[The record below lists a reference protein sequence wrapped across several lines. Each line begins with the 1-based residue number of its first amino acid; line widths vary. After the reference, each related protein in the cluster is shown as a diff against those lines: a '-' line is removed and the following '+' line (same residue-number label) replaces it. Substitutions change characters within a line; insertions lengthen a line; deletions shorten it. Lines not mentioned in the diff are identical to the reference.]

1 MTGLGW
7 PAIVRLGLVQAAIGA
22 VVTFAVSTLN
32 RLMVVEYSLPAMIPA
47 ALVAWHYAV
56 QLSRARWGY
65 GSDMGRARTPW
76 IVGGMAV
83 LAGCGVLAAVATTWL
98 ATDRTLGLLLG
109 VVAFAGLGAGVGAA
123 GTSLLALL
131 AAAVAPARRPG
142 AAALTWVLMI
152 VGFIVSA
159 GITGKL
165 LVPFSPERLIAVSVG
180 ISSVA
185 LLVTLAATWG
195 VERALPVVTARVADD
210 APNGPDAKPQF
221 TAVLAEIW
229 QDAAARRFTL
239 FVFVSMLAFSA
250 QELILEPFAGLV
262 FGYTPA
268 QSASLNAT
276 QHSGVL
282 LGMILVGVA
291 GNAFGGKAKG
301 WMRNWT
307 IAGCA
312 GSALAMG
319 ALAAAA
325 FAGPGWP
332 LGPTVF
338 VLGIANG
345 VFAVASIGSMMGLA
359 GGGAG
364 GREGSRMGV
373 WGAAQAIA
381 FALGGFLGAAGV
393 DAGRHVFAQSSS
405 AFIAVFAVEGAVFVI
420 AAAVAASGDTSRN
433 RSVYTPLYQEVRP

>member
-1 MTGLGW
+1 MTGLSW

-98 ATDRTLGLLLG
+98 ATDRTLGLLIG
-109 VVAFAGLGAGVGAA
+109 AVAYAGLGAGVGAA

-142 AAALTWVLMI
+142 AAALTWILMI

-165 LVPFSPERLIAVSVG
+165 LAPFSPERLIAVSMG

-185 LLVTLAATWG
+185 LVVTLVATWG
-195 VERALPVVTARVADD
+195 VERALPPATERAEQRPPFA
-210 APNGPDAKPQF
+210 
-221 TAVLAEIW
+221 AVLADIW
-229 QDAAARRFTL
+229 HDAAARRFTL

-301 WMRNWT
+301 WMRSWT

-312 GSALAMG
+312 GSALAMV

-338 VLGIANG
+338 MIGIANG

-373 WGAAQAIA
+373 WGAAQAVA

-405 AFIAVFAVEGAVFVI
+405 AFIAVFAVEGAVFII
-420 AAAVAASGDTSRN
+420 AAAVAASGNATRRRPTYS
-433 RSVYTPLYQEVRP
+433 PLYQEVRP

>member
-1 MTGLGW
+1 MTGLSW

-142 AAALTWVLMI
+142 AAALTWILMI

-165 LVPFSPERLIAVSVG
+165 LAPFSPERLIAVSVG
-180 ISSVA
+180 ISAVA
-185 LLVTLAATWG
+185 LVVTLAATWG
-195 VERALPVVTARVADD
+195 VERALPVITVHAEVRPPFA
-210 APNGPDAKPQF
+210 
-221 TAVLAEIW
+221 AVLADIW
-229 QDAAARRFTL
+229 HDAAARRFTL

-291 GNAFGGKAKG
+291 GNAFGSKTKG
-301 WMRNWT
+301 WMRSWT

-312 GSALAMG
+312 GSALAMV

-393 DAGRHVFAQSSS
+393 DAGRHVFAQSST

-420 AAAVAASGDTSRN
+420 AAVVAAIGDASR
-433 RSVYTPLYQEVRP
+433 RRPVYPPLYQEVRP

>member
-1 MTGLGW
+1 VTGLSW

-98 ATDRTLGLLLG
+98 ATDRTLGLLIG
-109 VVAFAGLGAGVGAA
+109 AVAYAGLGAGVGAA

-142 AAALTWVLMI
+142 AAALTWILMI

-165 LVPFSPERLIAVSVG
+165 LAPFSPERLIAVSMG

-185 LLVTLAATWG
+185 LVVTLVATWG
-195 VERALPVVTARVADD
+195 VERALPPATERAEQRPPFA
-210 APNGPDAKPQF
+210 
-221 TAVLAEIW
+221 AVLADIW
-229 QDAAARRFTL
+229 HDAAARRFTL

-301 WMRNWT
+301 WMRSWT

-312 GSALAMG
+312 GSALAMV

-338 VLGIANG
+338 MIGIANG

-373 WGAAQAIA
+373 WGAAQAVA

-405 AFIAVFAVEGAVFVI
+405 AFIAVFAVEGAVFII
-420 AAAVAASGDTSRN
+420 AAAVAASGDAPRRRPTYS
-433 RSVYTPLYQEVRP
+433 PLYQEVRP